1 MIKERIG
8 SLLMSRIPNFHI
20 LFWYGNFVERY
31 SFHRVSGGKGKISDF
46 STVKCVNID
55 TASLS

>member
-20 LFWYGNFVERY
+20 LFWYGNFVERH

-46 STVKCVNID
+46 SAVKYVNID
-55 TASLS
+55 TA